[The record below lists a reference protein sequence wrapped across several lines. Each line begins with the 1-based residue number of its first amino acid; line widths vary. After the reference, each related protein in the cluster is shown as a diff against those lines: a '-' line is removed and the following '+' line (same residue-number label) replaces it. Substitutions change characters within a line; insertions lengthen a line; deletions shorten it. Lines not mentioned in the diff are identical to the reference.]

1 MRAPG
6 TLSSPARALLQAV
19 GRPITRRRVL
29 GAALAGGAV
38 AAGAATLGGCGLEG
52 TGVATASCAAA
63 DRSAAERRVDF
74 SNWVQYVDV
83 DEQDPDRRPTLA
95 AFTART
101 GIKVDYTED
110 INDNNE
116 FFGKIR
122 PQLAGCQDIE
132 RDLVVFTDWMA
143 AKFIRQG
150 LAQPVDPARIP
161 AVHRNV
167 LPSLKLRSYDRELAY
182 SIPWQSGLTG
192 FAVNTRVASEV
203 HTVDELLTRPDLKGR
218 VTVPMEMSDTMAL
231 LIASLCKDPADF
243 TPEDFD
249 AALDKL
255 ARAVQTGHIRR
266 FSGNE
271 YVQDLAKGD
280 VAAAIA
286 WSGDALQLNAADE
299 KVKFIAPDEGL
310 LIWSDCALIPS
321 TARHGANAAKLLDHY
336 YDPGVAAE
344 LAAWVNYVCPVVGA
358 QEEMLKIDPELAEN
372 ELIFPSASMLGR
384 VRAFKSLSAAEE
396 RAYQAKFSAVMGT

>member
-1 MRAPG
+1 MRAPA
-6 TLSSPARALLQAV
+6 TLSSPARALLRAV
-19 GRPITRRRVL
+19 GRPVTRRRL
-29 GAALAGGAV
+29 LQGALAGGAV

-52 TGVATASCAAA
+52 TGVARANCTAV
-63 DRSAAERRVDF
+63 DRSATERRLAF
-74 SNWVQYVDV
+74 SNWVQYIDV
-83 DEQDPDRRPTLA
+83 DERDPNRRPTLA
-95 AFTART
+95 AFTAKT

-116 FFGKIR
+116 FFGRIR
-122 PQLAGCQDIE
+122 AQLAACQDIQ

-143 AKFIRQG
+143 AKFIRNG
-150 LAQPVDPARIP
+150 FAESIAPARMP

-167 LPSLKLRSYDRELAY
+167 LPSLKLRSYDREFAY
-182 SIPWQSGLTG
+182 SVPWQSGLTG
-192 FAVNTRVASEV
+192 IAVNTRVTAEV
-203 HTVDELLTRPDLKGR
+203 HTVDELLTRPDLAGR
-218 VTVPMEMSDTMAL
+218 VTVPMEMSDTMGL
-231 LIASLCKDPADF
+231 LIASLGKDPADF

-255 ARAVQTGHIRR
+255 NRAVQAGHIRR

-286 WSGDALQLNAADE
+286 WSGDALQLNTNDP
-299 KVKFIAPDEGL
+299 KIKFIGPDEGL
-310 LIWSDCALIPS
+310 MIWSDCALIPS
-321 TARHGANAAKLLDHY
+321 TAAHAANAAKLLDYY
-336 YDPGVAAE
+336 YDPAVAAE

-358 QEEMLKIDPELAEN
+358 QEEMAKIDPELAEN
-372 ELIFPSASMLGR
+372 ELIFPGPSLLGR
-384 VRAFKSLSAAEE
+384 VHAFKALSDSEE